1 MDLQQDSRER
11 EIADAYKR
19 FKQVGKDPNNRED
32 VLAVL
37 FGSNEQK
44 DLIPAFW
51 LLPDPLPQE
60 AVARAMELATHP
72 KPEVRGMAFL
82 AVEKAL
88 RNEGCQFYIDCLE
101 HPMFRDKWHAMWA
114 LIRHGDETTVPAM
127 AKRTRQIINTRKGAP
142 HLFHNGESELT
153 KCLDFLHRYRDHK
166 EVEKTYCRMEER
178 WEILDDREV
187 FWLVD
192 QLDAFRHPDLHRDR
206 HCLPAIDHSLPYDH
220 GVFGACESGKIA
232 EVAAFLDSG
241 VSVYA
246 KHGNR
251 PSLLATAI
259 TNGDIPM
266 IELLVSRGLNVERPI
281 HGFREFPILRAIQKK
296 QWAVVDYILSL
307 GIGLNR
313 EDEYGTSIFRIACCG
328 ITPPE
333 WIVRMIELG
342 ADIHHRW
349 RGETPLFEAARGQA
363 LDVLDALWKQGT
375 DINGKNS
382 ENKTPLIVSAQGGK
396 EASVR
401 WLIDHGA
408 DLRHVEAYGRD
419 APYWAQKNGHGTI
432 ADLLRRKLSEAD

>member
-1 MDLQQDSRER
+1 MDFQQEWRER
-11 EIADAYKR
+11 EIADACKR
-19 FKQVGKDPNNRED
+19 FKNLGKDPDNRED

-37 FGSNEQK
+37 LGFSEKK

-60 AVARAMELATHP
+60 AVARTMELSTHP
-72 KPEVRGMAFL
+72 KPEVRGMAFQ

-88 RNEGCQFYIDCLE
+88 QNQGCQFYIDCLE
-101 HPMFRDKWHAMWA
+101 HPKFRDKSQAMWA

-166 EVEKTYCRMEER
+166 EVEKTFRRMVER
-178 WEILDDREV
+178 WEILEEREV

-206 HCLPAIDHSLPYDH
+206 HCLPAIDRSIPHDH
-220 GVFGACESGKIA
+220 GIFGACDSGNIA
-232 EVAAFLDSG
+232 EVATFLDSG
-241 VSVYA
+241 ISVYA
-246 KHGNR
+246 KHENR

-259 TNGDIPM
+259 KNGDLPM
-266 IELLVSRGLNVERPI
+266 VELLASRGLNVERPI
-281 HGFREFPILRAIQKK
+281 HGFREFPILRAIREK
-296 QWAVVDYILSL
+296 QWAVVDYFLSL
-307 GIGLNR
+307 GIDLNR
-313 EDEYGTSIFRIACCG
+313 EDEYGVSIFRIACCG

-333 WIVRMIELG
+333 WIVRMIEFG
-342 ADIHHRW
+342 ANIDHRW
-349 RGETPLFEAARGQA
+349 RGETPFFEAARGQA
-363 LDVLDALWKQGT
+363 LDVMDVLLNQGT

-382 ENKTPLIVSAQGGK
+382 ENKTPLICSAQGGK

-408 DLRHVEAYGRD
+408 DLRHVEARDRD
-419 APYWAQKNGHGTI
+419 ALFWARENGHGGI
-432 ADLLRRKLSEAD
+432 ADLLRSKLRGAD